1 MLQWPVISRP
11 PQCFCMAEGEKQR
24 EKVLQNVVS
33 IQNRSVFWTVAYDTL
48 YAHQDKG
55 DDAKLG
61 LKSTALWDTSNRLP
75 VACSVAAAVFWAAAL
90 AVHFGSPLAALAA
103 APAGVFAIGISRV
116 GEKIFVFFFCH
127 IGLI

>member
-1 MLQWPVISRP
+1 
-11 PQCFCMAEGEKQR
+11 MAEGEKER
-24 EKVLQNVVS
+24 RIVARLFS
-33 IQNRSVFWTVAYDTL
+33 IHNRSVFWTVAYDTL

-75 VACSVAAAVFWAAAL
+75 VACSAVAAVLWASAL

-103 APAGVFAIGISRV
+103 APAGLFAIGVSRV
-116 GEKIFVFFFCH
+116 SEKLCVFFVVFV
-127 IGLI
+127 